1 MRVLLAVLFAV
12 AAADLHAQ
20 QAPPPAAPILSASQP
35 SAAAAFVGRT
45 ISRVAL
51 TVEGEL
57 TDDAMLRGLIESR
70 EGTPLSMAAV
80 RETVAHLYSLG
91 RFQEIAVDATE
102 EGAGVRLTYQL
113 VPVHSVQRI
122 EFSGNLGLRTS
133 ALRRAVTDRF
143 SATPTAARAANVAE
157 MLQNFYFDRG
167 YLGAAIRPVL
177 DVRHDPDATILTFQI
192 ESGPRATVRDV
203 TISGDPMEPREA
215 FLERIR
221 ASPGRT
227 YQRIEVQQRLSNYL
241 DRLRRQGRYE
251 AQGSHRIASRSDDGR
266 TVDLQVTI
274 DPGPAVTIRF
284 EGDPSTGSGA
294 DPLPKDRIDE
304 LVPVRQEGAAD
315 ADIIED
321 SERRIAA
328 YLRQQGYWKASV
340 SSERR
345 ELDGRVEI
353 VFTVRR
359 GLPYRID
366 GGVLLTGNTSLP
378 TAVLAPA
385 LESLEDGDVFTVAN
399 LDAASSAI
407 RGIYLRRGFAQV
419 KVDSA
424 ANEANPAPSG
434 EGRVKPAI
442 VIAEGPLMTVGEVSF
457 SGNQSIGSATL
468 SARLSSRAGEPYYEP
483 QVIQDRENVIA
494 EHLNRGFATASVNV
508 VPTVVD
514 GSRVNLEFTVSEGPQ
529 SIVDH
534 VLIVGNV
541 KTDLR
546 VIEREVQL
554 KEGEPLG
561 LEALFETRRRLG
573 ALGLFRRV
581 RITEIAHG
589 ESQRRDVLITVEEA
603 PSTTIGYGGGLELSE
618 RLALG
623 QAGEAEEQFEL
634 APRGFFEVGRRNL
647 GGKNRSVNLYTRLSL
662 RSDFDQDGDGNPFGF
677 AEYRVI
683 GTYREPRTF
692 GWAADV
698 TVTAALE
705 QGVRSTFNFARKGMN
720 AEILRR
726 LSPQIRA
733 TARYTFATTRIFDQ
747 QLTEED
753 EQARID
759 RVFPQVRLSAVSSSI
774 ARDTRD
780 DPLDPTRG
788 MFLSAEGSVAARAL
802 GGQVGFTKSYVQA
815 QAYRPL
821 PGRRII
827 VAGRVALGL
836 ADGFRREVET
846 IDAAGNPT
854 LEVIEDLPASERFFA
869 GGDTTVRGFALD
881 SLGSARTTTPRGFP
895 RGGNAVV
902 LLNAELRV
910 PVWRDLGAAFF
921 VDTGN
926 VFERVTQIELAE
938 LRTAVGLGIRYR
950 SPVGPLRFDV
960 GFKLDRREFAGKR
973 EARQAFHFSFGHAF

>member
-1 MRVLLAVLFAV
+1 MRMLVALLFAM
-12 AAADLHAQ
+12 AAADAHAQ
-20 QAPPPAAPILSASQP
+20 QAPPAGAAAGLSAKQP
-35 SAAAAFVGRT
+35 STAAAFAGRPIT
-45 ISRVAL
+45 RVEL
-51 TVEGEL
+51 SVEGKPTE
-57 TDDAMLRGLIESR
+57 DAMLLGLIESR
-70 EGTPLSMAAV
+70 AGTPLSMAAV
-80 RETVAHLYSLG
+80 RETIAHLYSLG
-91 RFQEIAVDATE
+91 RFQEISVDAAAD
-102 EGAGVRLTYQL
+102 GDGVRLTYLL
-113 VPVHSVQRI
+113 VPVHSVERI
-122 EFSGNLGLRTS
+122 DFSGNLGLKES
-133 ALRRAVTDRF
+133 DLRRAVVDRF
-143 SATPTAARAANVAE
+143 SATPSAARAANVAE

-167 YLGAAIRPVL
+167 YLAAAIRPVVE
-177 DVRHDPDATILTFQI
+177 VRHDPDATILTFEI
-192 ESGPRATVRDV
+192 ESGPRASVRAVTVN
-203 TISGDPMEPREA
+203 GDPLEPREA

-227 YQRIEVQQRLSNYL
+227 YQRVEVQERLSDYL

-251 AQGSHRIASRSDDGR
+251 AQGSHRILSQSDDGR
-266 TVDLQVTI
+266 SVDLQVTI
-274 DPGPAVTIRF
+274 DPGPAVLIRF
-284 EGDPSTGSGA
+284 EGDP
-294 DPLPKDRIDE
+294 LPKDMIDE
-304 LVPVRQEGAAD
+304 LVPVQQEGAAD

-321 SERRIAA
+321 SEQRIAA

-340 SSERR
+340 TSARR
-345 ELDGRVEI
+345 EIDGRVEI

-359 GLPYRID
+359 GLQYRID
-366 GGVLLTGNTSLP
+366 GGASVSGNVSVPADVLS
-378 TAVLAPA
+378 PA
-385 LESLEDGDVFTVAN
+385 LENLEDGEVFTVAN

-407 RGIYLRRGFAQV
+407 RGIYLRRGFGQV
-419 KVDSA
+419 KVESA
-424 ANEANPAPSG
+424 ANEVNPSSSG

-442 VIAEGPLMTVGEVSF
+442 VITEGPLMTVGAITF
-457 SGNQSIGSATL
+457 SGNESIGSATL
-468 SARLSSRAGEPYYEP
+468 AGRVSSRPGEPYYEP

-494 EHLNRGFATASVNV
+494 EYLNRGFATATVNV
-508 VPTVVD
+508 VPTVEEASKVQ
-514 GSRVNLEFTVSEGPQ
+514 LEFRVSEGPQ

-573 ALGLFRRV
+573 ALGLFRRI

-618 RLALG
+618 RLG
-623 QAGEAEEQFEL
+623 RGEAGEAQEVFEL

-647 GGKNRSVNLYTRLSL
+647 GGKNRSINLYTRLSL
-662 RSDFDQDGDGNPFGF
+662 RSDFDQDGDGNTFGF

-698 TVTAALE
+698 TITAALE

-726 LSPQIRA
+726 LSPQVRA

-759 RVFPQVRLSAVSSSI
+759 RVFPQVRLSAFSSSI

-780 DPLDPTRG
+780 DALDPTRG
-788 MFLSAEGSVAARAL
+788 LFLSAEGSLAARAL
-802 GGQVGFTKSYVQA
+802 GGQVGFVKSYVQA
-815 QAYRPL
+815 QGYRRL
-821 PGRRII
+821 SAARRII
-827 VAGRVALGL
+827 FAARVAVGL
-836 ADGFRREVET
+836 ADGFPREIET
-846 IDAAGNPT
+846 TDPGGNPVV
-854 LEVIEDLPASERFFA
+854 EVIEDLPASERFFA

-881 SLGSARTTTPRGFP
+881 SLGSVRTITPSGFP
-895 RGGNAVV
+895 RGGNGLV

-921 VDTGN
+921 VDAGN
-926 VFERVTQIELAE
+926 VFERVTQIEPSD

-960 GFKLDRREFAGKR
+960 GFKLDRREFGGKL
-973 EARQAFHFSFGHAF
+973 EDRQAFHFSFGHAF